1 MRHGPWAALQQ
12 RWKRS
17 QQRWKRSQQRWK
29 RSQWRKRLGTI
40 RNLRRENHK
49 DKALQGF
56 QKFIMPDEGESDEK
70 KKEVLDLVDE
80 QKKPSRRERQR
91 EKAAGQKT
99 VQDKK
104 DEALDILDEDEQKK
118 AAVRKTEKSGKKQL
132 PSISKL
138 TDDQQ
143 DPDFVVG
150 GGSAEAPEEVDE
162 SEEGGVVE
170 GNTISIKPPI
180 IVSVLAEMM
189 GLKPFEIM
197 KDLIA
202 LEVFV
207 APNQA
212 IEPEVAEKVCEQH
225 GFVFEREKREK
236 GGGVHKVE
244 EVIEEPEPEE
254 DEPAEKLELR
264 APIITFMGH
273 VDHGKTSLLDYIRKS
288 KVVDGEAGGITQHIG
303 AYRVEHEGHPITF
316 IDTPGHAIFT
326 EMRARGAD
334 VTDIVVLVVAA
345 DDGIMPQ
352 TKEAI
357 SHAKAADKTI
367 IVAVN
372 KCDVVGADPMK
383 VRTQLMEHDLMSTDL
398 GGKTETVEVS
408 AITGQ
413 GMNELAEL
421 MALQAEVLELRAN
434 PAANARAAV
443 IEAKIQPG
451 KGPTATVVVEAGTL
465 KVGTPFIC
473 GPYAGKVKSL
483 FNDRN
488 EQVKEAGPA
497 TPVEVLGFA
506 ELPNVGD
513 ELVAMENERAAKKL
527 SDERQLELRQERLER
542 PKKSRMEDMMALVQ
556 GGQKV
561 ELKLILK
568 CDVQGSVEAIRGAIG
583 DVESDKVDVN
593 FIHAAAGSI
602 SESDILLASSSD
614 AVVLGFNVKVE
625 SNAVKAAKREG
636 VQVKLYSIVY
646 ELIDQVRDAMLGML
660 EPELRENILG
670 HAEVKQVFKVKRGRA
685 AGCLISDGKVTR
697 TAHARVVRDG
707 TPVFDGKMSTLRR
720 IQDDVEEVKQGIE
733 CGIRLGE
740 FNEYEVGDVIE
751 CYELEK
757 IEQTL

>member
-1 MRHGPWAALQQ
+1 
-12 RWKRS
+12 
-17 QQRWKRSQQRWK
+17 
-29 RSQWRKRLGTI
+29 
-40 RNLRRENHK
+40 
-49 DKALQGF
+49 
-56 QKFIMPDEGESDEK
+56 MPDNGDSDK
-70 KKEVLDLVDE
+70 KKEVLDLVDGP
-80 QKKPSRRERQR
+80 KKPSRRERQR
-91 EKAAGQKT
+91 AQASEQKT
-99 VQDKK
+99 VQDRK

-118 AAVRKTEKSGKKQL
+118 TAVRKTEKSGKKQL

-138 TDDQQ
+138 
-143 DPDFVVG
+143 V
-150 GGSAEAPEEVDE
+150 EE
-162 SEEGGVVE
+162 EEGDFAAPIDPNGVGDEVEVADDAGVIE

-212 IEPEVAEKVCEQH
+212 IEPEIAEKVCEQH

-273 VDHGKTSLLDYIRKS
+273 VDHGKTSLLDYLRKS

-303 AYRVEHEGHPITF
+303 AYRVEHGGHPITF

-357 SHAKAADKTI
+357 SHAKAAGKTI
-367 IVAVN
+367 IVAIN
-372 KCDVVGADPMK
+372 KCDVAGADPMRVK
-383 VRTQLMEHDLMSTDL
+383 TQLMEHDLMSADL
-398 GGKTETVEVS
+398 GGKTEVVEVS

-413 GMNELAEL
+413 GMDELAEL
-421 MALQAEVLELRAN
+421 MALQAEVLELKAN
-434 PAANARAAV
+434 PEANARAAV

-465 KVGTPFIC
+465 RVGTPFIC

-483 FNDRN
+483 LDDRG

-527 SDERQLELRQERLER
+527 SDERQLELRQSRLER
-542 PKKSRMEDMMALVQ
+542 PKKSRMEDMLARVQ

-561 ELKLILK
+561 ELKIILK

-602 SESDILLASSSD
+602 SESDILLASSAD
-614 AVVLGFNVKVE
+614 AVVLGFNIKVE

-646 ELIDQVRDAMLGML
+646 ELIDQVKDAMLGLL
-660 EPELRENILG
+660 EPELREKVLG

-685 AGCLISDGKVTR
+685 AGCLVADGKVTR
-697 TAHARVVRDG
+697 TAHARVMRDG

-740 FNEYEVGDVIE
+740 FNEYEEGDVIE

-757 IEQTL
+757 IDQTL

>member
-1 MRHGPWAALQQ
+1 
-12 RWKRS
+12 
-17 QQRWKRSQQRWK
+17 
-29 RSQWRKRLGTI
+29 
-40 RNLRRENHK
+40 
-49 DKALQGF
+49 
-56 QKFIMPDEGESDEK
+56 MPDNGDSDK
-70 KKEVLDLVDE
+70 KKEVLDLVDGP
-80 QKKPSRRERQR
+80 KKPSRRERQR
-91 EKAAGQKT
+91 AKAAGQKT

-104 DEALDILDEDEQKK
+104 DEALDILAADEKK
-118 AAVRKTEKSGKKQL
+118 KTAVRKTEKSGKKQL

-138 TDDQQ
+138 
-143 DPDFVVG
+143 
-150 GGSAEAPEEVDE
+150 SEEEVDLA
-162 SEEGGVVE
+162 SEEAPIEIEAAEELEAADSGGVIE

-197 KDLIA
+197 ADLIA

-207 APNQA
+207 APTQA
-212 IEPEVAEKVCEQH
+212 IEPEIAEKVCEQH

-273 VDHGKTSLLDYIRKS
+273 VDHGKTSLLDYLRKS

-367 IVAVN
+367 IVAIN
-372 KCDVVGADPMK
+372 KCDVTGADPMK

-413 GMNELAEL
+413 GMDELAEL
-421 MALQAEVLELRAN
+421 MALQAEVLELKAN
-434 PAANARAAV
+434 PEANARAAV

-483 FNDRN
+483 LDDRG
-488 EQVKEAGPA
+488 EQVREAGPA

-513 ELVAMENERAAKKL
+513 ELVAMENERASKKL
-527 SDERQLELRQERLER
+527 SDERQLELRQSRLER
-542 PKKSRMEDMMALVQ
+542 PKKSRMEDMLALVE
-556 GGQKV
+556 GGQKA
-561 ELKLILK
+561 ELKIILK
-568 CDVQGSVEAIRGAIG
+568 CDVQGSVGAIKGAIG
-583 DVESDKVDVN
+583 DVESAKVEVN

-602 SESDILLASSSD
+602 SESDILLASSAD

-646 ELIDQVRDAMLGML
+646 ELIDQVKDAMLGML
-660 EPELRENILG
+660 EPELREKVLG

-685 AGCLISDGKVTR
+685 AGCLVSDGKVTR
-697 TAHARVVRDG
+697 TAHARVMRDG

-720 IQDDVEEVKQGIE
+720 IHDDVEEVKQGIE
-733 CGIRLGE
+733 CGIRLGD
-740 FNEYEVGDVIE
+740 FDEYEEGDVIE

-757 IEQTL
+757 IDQTL

>member
-1 MRHGPWAALQQ
+1 
-12 RWKRS
+12 
-17 QQRWKRSQQRWK
+17 
-29 RSQWRKRLGTI
+29 
-40 RNLRRENHK
+40 
-49 DKALQGF
+49 
-56 QKFIMPDEGESDEK
+56 MPDNGDSDK
-70 KKEVLDLVDE
+70 KKEVLDLVDGP
-80 QKKPSRRERQR
+80 KKPSRRERQR
-91 EKAAGQKT
+91 AQASEQKT
-99 VQDKK
+99 VQDRK

-118 AAVRKTEKSGKKQL
+118 TTVRKTEKSGKKQL

-138 TDDQQ
+138 VEEEDG
-143 DPDFVVG
+143 DFVAQIDPNG
-150 GGSAEAPEEVDE
+150 AGEEVEVANDA
-162 SEEGGVVE
+162 GVVE

-212 IEPEVAEKVCEQH
+212 IEPEIAEKVCEQH

-273 VDHGKTSLLDYIRKS
+273 VDHGKTSLLDYLRKS

-303 AYRVEHEGHPITF
+303 AYRVEHGGHPITF

-352 TKEAI
+352 TKEAM
-357 SHAKAADKTI
+357 SHAKAAEKTI
-367 IVAVN
+367 IVAIN
-372 KCDVVGADPMK
+372 KCDVTGADPMRVK
-383 VRTQLMEHDLMSTDL
+383 TQLMEHDLMSTDL
-398 GGKTETVEVS
+398 GGKTEVVEVS

-413 GMNELAEL
+413 GMDELAEL
-421 MALQAEVLELRAN
+421 MALQAEVLELKAN
-434 PAANARAAV
+434 PEANARAAV

-465 KVGTPFIC
+465 RVGTPFIC
-473 GPYAGKVKSL
+473 GPYAGKVKL
-483 FNDRN
+483 LLDDRG
-488 EQVKEAGPA
+488 EKVKEAGPA

-527 SDERQLELRQERLER
+527 SDERQLELRQSRLER
-542 PKKSRMEDMMALVQ
+542 PKKSRMEDMLARVQ

-561 ELKLILK
+561 ELKIILK

-602 SESDILLASSSD
+602 SESDILLASSAD
-614 AVVLGFNVKVE
+614 AVVLGFNIKVE

-646 ELIDQVRDAMLGML
+646 ELIDQVKDTMLGLL
-660 EPELRENILG
+660 EPELREKVIG

-685 AGCLISDGKVTR
+685 AGCLVADGKVTR
-697 TAHARVVRDG
+697 TAHARVMRDG

-740 FNEYEVGDVIE
+740 FNEYEEGDVIE

-757 IEQTL
+757 IDQTL

>member
-1 MRHGPWAALQQ
+1 
-12 RWKRS
+12 
-17 QQRWKRSQQRWK
+17 
-29 RSQWRKRLGTI
+29 
-40 RNLRRENHK
+40 
-49 DKALQGF
+49 
-56 QKFIMPDEGESDEK
+56 MPDKGDSEDK

-138 TDDQQ
+138 TDEEQ

-150 GGSAEAPEEVDE
+150 GGPGEAPEEVDVP
-162 SEEGGVVE
+162 EEGGVVE

-180 IVSVLAEMM
+180 IVSVLADMM

-254 DEPAEKLELR
+254 DESEEKLELR

-273 VDHGKTSLLDYIRKS
+273 VDHGKTSLLDYLRKS

-367 IVAVN
+367 IVAIN

-434 PAANARAAV
+434 PEANARAAV

-465 KVGTPFIC
+465 QVGTPFIC

-488 EQVKEAGPA
+488 EQVQEAGPA

-542 PKKSRMEDMMALVQ
+542 PKKSRMEDMMARVQ

-660 EPELRENILG
+660 EPELREKILG

-685 AGCLISDGKVTR
+685 AGCLVSDGKVTR

-740 FNEYEVGDVIE
+740 FNEYEVEDVIE

-757 IEQTL
+757 VEQTL

>member
-1 MRHGPWAALQQ
+1 
-12 RWKRS
+12 
-17 QQRWKRSQQRWK
+17 
-29 RSQWRKRLGTI
+29 
-40 RNLRRENHK
+40 
-49 DKALQGF
+49 
-56 QKFIMPDEGESDEK
+56 MPDNGDSDK
-70 KKEVLDLVDE
+70 KKEVLDLVDGP
-80 QKKPSRRERQR
+80 KKPSRRERQR
-91 EKAAGQKT
+91 AQASEQKT
-99 VQDKK
+99 VQDRK

-118 AAVRKTEKSGKKQL
+118 TAVRKTEKSGKKQL

-138 TDDQQ
+138 VEEEDGDFAAPIDPNGAGEDVEVADD
-143 DPDFVVG
+143 
-150 GGSAEAPEEVDE
+150 A
-162 SEEGGVVE
+162 GVVE

-212 IEPEVAEKVCEQH
+212 IEPEIAEKVCEQH

-244 EVIEEPEPEE
+244 EIIEEPEPEE
-254 DEPAEKLELR
+254 DEPAEKLEFR

-273 VDHGKTSLLDYIRKS
+273 VDHGKTSLLDYLRQS

-303 AYRVEHEGHPITF
+303 AYRVEHGGHPITF

-357 SHAKAADKTI
+357 SHAKAAGKTI
-367 IVAVN
+367 IVAIN
-372 KCDVVGADPMK
+372 KCDVTGADPMRVK
-383 VRTQLMEHDLMSTDL
+383 TQLMEHDLMSADL
-398 GGKTETVEVS
+398 GGKTEVVEVS

-413 GMNELAEL
+413 GMDELAEL
-421 MALQAEVLELRAN
+421 MALQAEVLELKAN
-434 PAANARAAV
+434 PEANARAAV

-465 KVGTPFIC
+465 RVGTPFIC
-473 GPYAGKVKSL
+473 GPYAGKVKL
-483 FNDRN
+483 LLDDRG
-488 EQVKEAGPA
+488 EKVKEAGPA

-527 SDERQLELRQERLER
+527 SDERQLELRQSRLER
-542 PKKSRMEDMMALVQ
+542 PKKSRMEDMLARVQ

-561 ELKLILK
+561 ELKIILK

-602 SESDILLASSSD
+602 SESDILLASSAD
-614 AVVLGFNVKVE
+614 AVVLGFNIKVE

-646 ELIDQVRDAMLGML
+646 ELIDQVKDAMLGLL
-660 EPELRENILG
+660 EPELREKVIG

-685 AGCLISDGKVTR
+685 AGCLVADGKVTR
-697 TAHARVVRDG
+697 TAHARVMRDG

-740 FNEYEVGDVIE
+740 FNEYEEGDVIE

-757 IEQTL
+757 IDQTL

>member
-1 MRHGPWAALQQ
+1 
-12 RWKRS
+12 
-17 QQRWKRSQQRWK
+17 
-29 RSQWRKRLGTI
+29 
-40 RNLRRENHK
+40 
-49 DKALQGF
+49 
-56 QKFIMPDEGESDEK
+56 MPDNGDSDK
-70 KKEVLDLVDE
+70 KKEVLDLVDGP
-80 QKKPSRRERQR
+80 KKPSRRERQR
-91 EKAAGQKT
+91 AKAAGQKT

-104 DEALDILDEDEQKK
+104 DEALDILDDDEKK
-118 AAVRKTEKSGKKQL
+118 KTAVRKTEKSGKKQL

-138 TDDQQ
+138 
-143 DPDFVVG
+143 
-150 GGSAEAPEEVDE
+150 SEEEVDLTSKE
-162 SEEGGVVE
+162 ASIEIEAVEELEAADSGGVIE

-197 KDLIA
+197 ADLIA

-207 APNQA
+207 APTQA
-212 IEPEVAEKVCEQH
+212 IEPEIAEKVCEQH

-244 EVIEEPEPEE
+244 EIIEEPEPEE

-273 VDHGKTSLLDYIRKS
+273 VDHGKTSLLDYLRKS

-367 IVAVN
+367 IVAIN
-372 KCDVVGADPMK
+372 KCDVTGADPMK

-413 GMNELAEL
+413 GMDELAEL
-421 MALQAEVLELRAN
+421 MALQAEVLELKAN
-434 PAANARAAV
+434 PEANARAAV

-483 FNDRN
+483 LDDRG
-488 EQVKEAGPA
+488 EQVREAGPA

-513 ELVAMENERAAKKL
+513 ELVAMENERASKKL
-527 SDERQLELRQERLER
+527 SDERQLELRQSRLER
-542 PKKSRMEDMMALVQ
+542 PKKSRMEDMLALVE
-556 GGQKV
+556 GGQKA
-561 ELKLILK
+561 ELKIILK
-568 CDVQGSVEAIRGAIG
+568 CDVQGSVGAIKGAIG
-583 DVESDKVDVN
+583 DVESAKVEVN

-602 SESDILLASSSD
+602 SESDILLASSAD

-646 ELIDQVRDAMLGML
+646 ELIDQVKDAMLGML
-660 EPELRENILG
+660 EPELREKVLG

-685 AGCLISDGKVTR
+685 AGCLVSDGKVTR
-697 TAHARVVRDG
+697 TAHARVMRDG

-720 IQDDVEEVKQGIE
+720 IHDDVEEVKQGIE
-733 CGIRLGE
+733 CGIRLGD
-740 FNEYEVGDVIE
+740 FDEYEEGDVIE

-757 IEQTL
+757 IDQTL

>member
-1 MRHGPWAALQQ
+1 MPNKGD
-12 RWKRS
+12 S
-17 QQRWKRSQQRWK
+17 
-29 RSQWRKRLGTI
+29 
-40 RNLRRENHK
+40 
-49 DKALQGF
+49 DKQ
-56 QKFIMPDEGESDEK
+56 
-70 KKEVLDLVDE
+70 KEVLDLVDE

-91 EKAAGQKT
+91 AQAAEQKT

-104 DEALDILDEDEQKK
+104 DEALDIIDEDEQKK
-118 AAVRKTEKSGKKQL
+118 AAAVRKTEKSGKKQL

-138 TDDQQ
+138 TDEIQ
-143 DPDFVVG
+143 DPDFVVSEG
-150 GGSAEAPEEVDE
+150 PL
-162 SEEGGVVE
+162 EEGEAKEESGVIE

-197 KDLIA
+197 KDLIQ

-212 IEPEVAEKVCEQH
+212 IEPEVAENVCEQH

-254 DEPAEKLELR
+254 HEPAEKLELR

-273 VDHGKTSLLDYIRKS
+273 VDHGKTSLLDYVRKS

-352 TKEAI
+352 TREAI
-357 SHAKAADKTI
+357 SHAKAANKTI
-367 IVAVN
+367 IVAIN
-372 KCDVVGADPMK
+372 KCDVAGADPMK
-383 VRTQLMEHDLMSTDL
+383 VKTQLMEHDLMSTDL
-398 GGKTETVEVS
+398 GGSTETVEVS

-413 GMNELAEL
+413 GMDELAEL
-421 MALQAEVLELRAN
+421 MALQAEVLELKAN
-434 PAANARAAV
+434 PGANARAAV
-443 IEAKIQPG
+443 IEAKVQAG
-451 KGPTATVVVEAGTL
+451 KGPTATVIVETGTL
-465 KVGTPFIC
+465 EVGTPFIC

-483 FNDRN
+483 LNDRN
-488 EQVKEAGPA
+488 EQVQEAGPA
-497 TPVEVLGFA
+497 VPVEVLGFA

-513 ELVAMENERAAKKL
+513 ELVVMENERAAKKL
-527 SDERQLELRQERLER
+527 SDERQLERRQERLER
-542 PKKSRMEDMMALVQ
+542 PQKSRMEDMLALVE

-561 ELKLILK
+561 ELKLVLK
-568 CDVQGSVEAIRGAIG
+568 CDVQGSVGAIKGAIG

-636 VQVKLYSIVY
+636 VQIKLYSIVY
-646 ELIDQVRDAMLGML
+646 ELIDQVKDAMLGLL
-660 EPELRENILG
+660 EPELREKILG
-670 HAEVKQVFKVKRGRA
+670 HAEVKQIFKVKRGRA
-685 AGCLISDGKVTR
+685 AGCLVSDGRVTR
-697 TAHARVVRDG
+697 TAHARVLRDG

-720 IQDDVEEVKQGIE
+720 IQDDVEDVKQGIE

-740 FNEYEVGDVIE
+740 FNEYEVGDLIE

-757 IEQTL
+757 IDQTL

>member
-1 MRHGPWAALQQ
+1 
-12 RWKRS
+12 
-17 QQRWKRSQQRWK
+17 
-29 RSQWRKRLGTI
+29 
-40 RNLRRENHK
+40 
-49 DKALQGF
+49 
-56 QKFIMPDEGESDEK
+56 MPNNGDSDK
-70 KKEVLDLVDE
+70 KKEVLDLVDGP
-80 QKKPSRRERQR
+80 KKPSRRERQR
-91 EKAAGQKT
+91 AKAAGQKT

-104 DEALDILDEDEQKK
+104 DEALDILDDDEKK
-118 AAVRKTEKSGKKQL
+118 KTAVRKTEKSGKKQL

-138 TDDQQ
+138 
-143 DPDFVVG
+143 
-150 GGSAEAPEEVDE
+150 SEEEVDLA
-162 SEEGGVVE
+162 SEEAPIEIEAAEELEAADSGGVIE

-197 KDLIA
+197 ADLIA

-207 APNQA
+207 APTQA
-212 IEPEVAEKVCEQH
+212 IEPEIAEKVCEQH

-244 EVIEEPEPEE
+244 EIIEEPEPEE

-273 VDHGKTSLLDYIRKS
+273 VDHGKTSLLDYLRKS

-367 IVAVN
+367 IVAIN
-372 KCDVVGADPMK
+372 KCDVTGADPMK

-413 GMNELAEL
+413 GMDELAEL
-421 MALQAEVLELRAN
+421 MALQAEVLELKAN
-434 PAANARAAV
+434 PEANARAAV

-483 FNDRN
+483 LDDRG
-488 EQVKEAGPA
+488 EQVREAGPA

-513 ELVAMENERAAKKL
+513 ELVAMENERASKKL
-527 SDERQLELRQERLER
+527 SDERQLELRQSRLER
-542 PKKSRMEDMMALVQ
+542 PKKSRMEDMLALVE
-556 GGQKV
+556 GGQKA
-561 ELKLILK
+561 ELKIILK
-568 CDVQGSVEAIRGAIG
+568 CDVQGSVGAIKGAIG
-583 DVESDKVDVN
+583 DVESAKVEVN

-602 SESDILLASSSD
+602 SESDILLASSAD

-646 ELIDQVRDAMLGML
+646 ELIDQVKDAMLGML
-660 EPELRENILG
+660 EPELREKVLG

-685 AGCLISDGKVTR
+685 AGCLVSDGKVTR
-697 TAHARVVRDG
+697 TAHARVMRDG

-720 IQDDVEEVKQGIE
+720 IHDDVEEVKQGIE
-733 CGIRLGE
+733 CGIRLGD
-740 FNEYEVGDVIE
+740 FDEYEEGDVIE

-757 IEQTL
+757 IDQTL